1 MPPTPRLKLG
11 LLGLDPQIAAVAAAA
26 LAAGDQIALACDVP
40 EGMALLADRR
50 QRSWQ
55 ALLDEQSCDA
65 VLVAAGGWNPDRA
78 EGVRM
83 LVQAGRTL
91 LVAQPAELSMLWAYE
106 LDMIRRDTGARIVP
120 ALADRLHPFIARLRA
135 VIVAGRAGV
144 ASVRGP
150 ESLTL
155 VRGMADR
162 SRDAVLAQLAR
173 DADLVRVLAGDPA
186 RLSTLA
192 DGPPDAAWPTLAVG
206 LGGAGQLPV
215 RWQVTGRARS
225 GLTIALQHAAGTIT
239 VGIPDEPDEPWTWRG
254 ENDAEER
261 LAFDRGA
268 ASLEVLRSVVG
279 AARSAAETPDDDSLP
294 PATWADASRAIEL
307 AETVPRSLARG
318 RAIDLHREEF
328 SEIGTFKG
336 TMASLGCGIVLVG
349 LLVML
354 LAAVAGVVLGQMKGN
369 DQQPARDLL
378 RQVVG
383 AWPVVLLVLMLL
395 FLAVQFLPAL
405 TGIDRND
412 DDR

>member
-1 MPPTPRLKLG
+1 
-11 LLGLDPQIAAVAAAA
+11 
-26 LAAGDQIALACDVP
+26 
-40 EGMALLADRR
+40 
-50 QRSWQ
+50 
-55 ALLDEQSCDA
+55 
-65 VLVAAGGWNPDRA
+65 
-78 EGVRM
+78 
-83 LVQAGRTL
+83 
-91 LVAQPAELSMLWAYE
+91 MLWAYE

>member
-279 AARSAAETPDDDSLP
+279 ADRSAAETPDDDSLP
-294 PATWADASRAIEL
+294 L
-307 AETVPRSLARG
+307 
-318 RAIDLHREEF
+318 
-328 SEIGTFKG
+328 
-336 TMASLGCGIVLVG
+336 ASLGCGIVLVG

>member
-254 ENDAEER
+254 ENDAE
-261 LAFDRGA
+261 A
-268 ASLEVLRSVVG
+268 
-279 AARSAAETPDDDSLP
+279 PDDDSLP

>member
-1 MPPTPRLKLG
+1 
-11 LLGLDPQIAAVAAAA
+11 
-26 LAAGDQIALACDVP
+26 
-40 EGMALLADRR
+40 
-50 QRSWQ
+50 
-55 ALLDEQSCDA
+55 
-65 VLVAAGGWNPDRA
+65 
-78 EGVRM
+78 
-83 LVQAGRTL
+83 
-91 LVAQPAELSMLWAYE
+91 
-106 LDMIRRDTGARIVP
+106 
-120 ALADRLHPFIARLRA
+120 
-135 VIVAGRAGV
+135 
-144 ASVRGP
+144 
-150 ESLTL
+150 
-155 VRGMADR
+155 MADR

-279 AARSAAETPDDDSLP
+279 ADRSAAETPDDDSLP